1 MTKKERILKNIE
13 VLTERIEAL
22 QAKRD
27 SLLAQKKE
35 IENTEILEAVNSVQV
50 TPEQL
55 KQVLSNIKSGS
66 KIPIK
71 SMDESK
77 ED

>member
-22 QAKRD
+22 QNKRD
-27 SLLAQKKE
+27 NLLAQKKE
-35 IENTEILEAVNSVQV
+35 IENTEILEAVNSIQV
-50 TPEQL
+50 TLEQL
-55 KQVLSNIKSGS
+55 KQVLSSIKSGN

-71 SMDESK
+71 SMEESK
-77 ED
+77 EE